1 MTGAEPPTARS
12 PAESVAAL
20 TASLD
25 DIDRVAEPLAWAAA
39 AYRLGMATAEQP
51 TAQPEVALRE
61 ALGLYEQAAQVLSER
76 RAPVEHARIL
86 NAAGSAHRLLGD
98 HATATALF
106 ERSIGLLDGRGA
118 EAEEASVL
126 SNLGLV
132 LAEQGRVDDAIA
144 TFERALTALLGDTDA
159 VRRTRL
165 ATMHNLAQ
173 AHMRRGSADG
183 FRSAVDVLEA
193 ASAVARDVDASIHT
207 GMIDHSLGVAH
218 KALASA
224 DPSTDG
230 HLDAAIE
237 AFRRSL
243 TVFTSVGFPMHHA
256 IAKHN
261 LGHALA
267 GRDDL
272 DSMRRALAAYDDAL
286 MIFDPR
292 LHQAHWREAHR
303 NAETIEARLR
313 ALEPGASRTD
323 HIAALAASMDDAERL
338 TFVRQRL
345 LPLESLPAVHRDER
359 LLGYCRAMVHQPP
372 RSFVANLRTFMMVL
386 MELPESMLGSALR
399 AQLAAHAELEPH
411 ERRAADFV
419 LDDVV
424 QELLFGPQR
433 IRVRDILEEIGW
445 DRP

>member
-1 MTGAEPPTARS
+1 MTNNEHPAARS

-20 TASLD
+20 AAQLGR
-25 DIDRVAEPLAWAAA
+25 IDRVADPVSWATA

-51 TAQPEVALRE
+51 TAQPELALRE
-61 ALGLYEQAAQVLSER
+61 ALGLYDQAAQVLSER

-98 HATATALF
+98 HATATAFF
-106 ERSIGLLDGRGA
+106 ERATRLLEGRGA

-132 LAEQGRVDDAIA
+132 LAEQGRIDDAIA
-144 TFERALTALLGDTDA
+144 TFEQSLVALVGESDA
-159 VRRTRL
+159 IRRTRL
-165 ATMHNLAQ
+165 TTMHNLAQ
-173 AHMRRGSADG
+173 AHMGRGSVEG
-183 FRSAVDVLEA
+183 FQAAVGILEEASAA
-193 ASAVARDVDASIHT
+193 ASDVDASMHA
-207 GMIDHSLGVAH
+207 GMVDHSLGVAH
-218 KALASA
+218 KALAA
-224 DPSTDG
+224 IGPSVDE
-230 HLDAAIE
+230 HLDAAID

-267 GRDDL
+267 SYDDL

-286 MIFDPR
+286 AIFDPR
-292 LHQAHWREAHR
+292 LHQAHWREAYS
-303 NAETIEARLR
+303 NAEALEARLR
-313 ALEPGASRTD
+313 AIEPGAIRTD
-323 HIAALAASMDDAERL
+323 HIVSLAGSMADDERL

-345 LPLESLPAVHRDER
+345 LPLESLPATHREER
-359 LLGYCRAMVHQPP
+359 LLGHCRAMVKQAPA
-372 RSFVANLRTFMMVL
+372 SFVANLRTFMMVL
-386 MELPESMLGSALR
+386 MELPESVLDSALR

-433 IRVRDILEEIGW
+433 IRVRDMLEEIGW

>member
-1 MTGAEPPTARS
+1 MTNADHPAARS

-20 TASLD
+20 AAHLES
-25 DIDRVAEPLAWAAA
+25 IDRVADPVAWATA

-51 TAQPEVALRE
+51 TAQPDSALRE
-61 ALGLYEQAAQVLSER
+61 ALGLYDQAAQVLSER

-86 NAAGSAHRLLGD
+86 NAAGSARRLLGD
-98 HATATALF
+98 HVTATTLF
-106 ERSIGLLDGRGA
+106 ERAVHLLEGRGA

-132 LAEQGRVDDAIA
+132 LAERGRIDDAIA
-144 TFERALTALLGDTDA
+144 MFERSLAALVGDTEA

-173 AHMRRGSADG
+173 AHMGRGSAEG
-183 FRSAVDVLEA
+183 FRSAVGILEE
-193 ASAVARDVDASIHT
+193 ASATASGVGASMHT
-207 GMIDHSLGVAH
+207 GMIDQSLGVAH
-218 KALASA
+218 KALAA
-224 DPSTDG
+224 IGPSVDE
-230 HLDAAIE
+230 HLDAAID

-286 MIFDPR
+286 AIFDPR
-292 LHQAHWREAHR
+292 LHQAHWREAYS
-303 NAETIEARLR
+303 NAEALEARLR
-313 ALEPGASRTD
+313 AIDPGAIRTD
-323 HIAALAASMDDAERL
+323 HIAALAGSMADDERL

-345 LPLESLPAVHRDER
+345 LPLESLPATHRDER
-359 LLGYCRAMVHQPP
+359 LLGYCRAMVRQAPP
-372 RSFVANLRTFMMVL
+372 SFVANLRTFMTVL
-386 MELPESMLGSALR
+386 MELPESVLDSALR
-399 AQLAAHAELEPH
+399 AQLAAHAELDPH
-411 ERRAADFV
+411 ERRSADFV

-433 IRVRDILEEIGW
+433 IRVRDLLEDIGW

>member
-1 MTGAEPPTARS
+1 MTNTDYPAARS
-12 PAESVAAL
+12 PAESVAAF
-20 TASLD
+20 TAHLD
-25 DIDRVAEPLAWAAA
+25 AIDRVADPVAWATA

-61 ALGLYEQAAQVLSER
+61 ALGLYEQAAQVLTER
-76 RAPVEHARIL
+76 RAPAEHARIL

-98 HATATALF
+98 HATAAGLF
-106 ERSIGLLDGRGA
+106 ERSLRLLDGRGA

-126 SNLGLV
+126 TNLGLV
-132 LAEQGRVDDAIA
+132 LAEQGRIDDAIA
-144 TFERALTALLGDTDA
+144 IFERSLVALVADTDA

-173 AHMRRGSADG
+173 AHIGRGSADG
-183 FRSAVDVLEA
+183 FRSAVDVLEE
-193 ASAVARDVDASIHT
+193 ASSAARDVDVSVQT

-218 KALASA
+218 KALAA
-224 DPSTDG
+224 IDPSADG
-230 HLDAAIE
+230 HLDAAID
-237 AFRRSL
+237 AFQRSL

-272 DSMRRALAAYDDAL
+272 ESMRRALAAYDDAL
-286 MIFDPR
+286 SIFDPR
-292 LHQAHWREAHR
+292 LHQAHWREAY
-303 NAETIEARLR
+303 NNTEALEARLR
-313 ALEPGASRTD
+313 LVDPDATRAD
-323 HIAALAASMDDAERL
+323 HIAALAGSMGDDERL

-345 LPLESLPAVHRDER
+345 LPLESLPATHRDER
-359 LLGYCRAMVHQPP
+359 LLGYCRAMVNQAPP
-372 RSFVANLRTFMMVL
+372 SFVSNLRTFTMVL
-386 MELPESMLGSALR
+386 MELPESMLDSALR
-399 AQLAAHAELEPH
+399 AQLAAHAELDPH

-433 IRVRDILEEIGW
+433 IRVRDILEDIGW